1 VEIYENLAAQD
12 KAMADRIMSAL
23 SGLPCEF
30 QNRQADVTFPGC
42 AIHFN
47 VPIEW
52 KPLVTSDPM
61 PYSQILY
68 ACTKKETGV
77 GGIAVG

>member
-12 KAMADRIMSAL
+12 KAMADRI
-23 SGLPCEF
+23 
-30 QNRQADVTFPGC
+30 
-42 AIHFN
+42 
-47 VPIEW
+47 
-52 KPLVTSDPM
+52 TSDPI

-68 ACTKKETGV
+68 ACTKKEIGV